1 MTKILEYI
9 TLNYTWFLG
18 GAILILLAIIGY
30 YADKTNFGQ
39 GKPKKDDDNNKSK
52 DNDKAL
58 EENRIEPVEF
68 EDSEVEEEK
77 VEDSTIDD
85 SLNLVDPLQIE
96 TNNQI
101 SEEQPIQ
108 EEGLTSDNANLKPQN
123 ENINEEPYSEISS
136 NDIEQYPSESVS
148 NDNNIDTNNL
158 NDVTNN
164 IENTNTNEEVIV
176 EQPKPKVTKKKKM
189 KQIDTKKLDEIR
201 KSLMEQ
207 KSEINEE
214 LNKDNSKSD
223 AFSAFDDE
231 FNSLVP
237 KKDILENDLLSDI
250 QDIKL
255 DKPKKKK
262 KELKDVPDL
271 DNVELPKIR
280 KMESSKK
287 DVWKK

>member
-39 GKPKKDDDNNKSK
+39 GKPKKDDDNNKNK

-96 TNNQI
+96 TKNQI

-136 NDIEQYPSESVS
+136 NDSTFQFLQS
-148 NDNNIDTNNL
+148 DGA
-158 NDVTNN
+158 
-164 IENTNTNEEVIV
+164 EEFYH
-176 EQPKPKVTKKKKM
+176 
-189 KQIDTKKLDEIR
+189 
-201 KSLMEQ
+201 
-207 KSEINEE
+207 
-214 LNKDNSKSD
+214 SD
-223 AFSAFDDE
+223 A
-231 FNSLVP
+231 L
-237 KKDILENDLLSDI
+237 
-250 QDIKL
+250 KL
-255 DKPKKKK
+255 
-262 KELKDVPDL
+262 
-271 DNVELPKIR
+271 
-280 KMESSKK
+280 
-287 DVWKK
+287 